1 MLPLLLLAACAPADD
16 SAAAGAAPP
25 PPWADLQADLD
36 PFRAMLSV
44 SVGADARH
52 LAAVAGAPSLAVWPG
67 PRGGA
72 ALLDGRYRLDASARC
87 LDPAPF
93 PRLADGVDRQGGCPE
108 GEVELDRTGLGVGR
122 EVLDV
127 ADDPVGQTVSVLF
140 AGGEVL
146 VASTELL
153 ERNPLDWLRLRPG
166 VTLELVSGEAPERL
180 AALPGGGWVAAAGRE
195 VATFDALG
203 ARFDSIELVDEVAAL
218 VVSGGEVWAATSGG
232 AVSLGGAGLACV
244 GGAGL
249 AADGAGGVWVSC
261 PADARV
267 SHVDAIG
274 VVQEEVAVAGLV
286 GAAALNGE
294 TGVVYAAVEE
304 GVAELRG
311 GAEVARHAVGRPD
324 ALVVNSVGEL
334 SVLSAGSVG
343 VYVDETAL
351 VGRPPLSMW
360 VAAFVENPR
369 AEASRVAC
377 SGADDGMEERAARA
391 LDNRAL
397 LDDLP
402 PLVALAVSPPVAAHA
417 RRCKVAD
424 ELAEAMRGPR
434 IEVGALFHDPPD
446 CADQDCL
453 DAAVADEVA
462 ALADLDVSPRFAAG
476 AAGWET
482 GGDWVLAVQRAGIDR
497 HAFVGLSALPE
508 VGIDDPRGKE
518 AAPWSGE
525 AASLPWRT
533 ASAEVTL
540 DDDPGGGFVLIPG
553 STLAIFNAADCAG
566 VLQAECRMVGA
577 GGGSVI
583 DAEDVAVADL
593 LLHRA
598 VGRRGNSGESTW
610 YFHLPAIEEFS
621 YVEGCTRSDAG
632 RWSGSGC
639 QAEPLQGWL
648 YDVHARLV
656 NAGVVRWGCP
666 SEAVAAS
673 PVR

>member
-25 PPWADLQADLD
+25 PPWAELETELD
-36 PFRAMLSV
+36 PFRAMLTV
-44 SVGADARH
+44 DVGAEARH

-72 ALLDGRYRLDASARC
+72 ALLDGRYRLDSQARC
-87 LDPAPF
+87 LDPSPF
-93 PRLADGVDRQGGCPE
+93 PRVEDGTDRQGACPE
-108 GEVELDRTGLGVGR
+108 GEVELDRTALGPGR
-122 EVLDV
+122 EVLGV
-127 ADDPVGQTVSVLF
+127 ADDPVLHEVSVLF
-140 AGGEVL
+140 EGGGVA

-153 ERNPLDWLRLRPG
+153 EGNPLDWLRLRPA
-166 VTLELVSGEAPERL
+166 VTLELASGAAPQVF
-180 AALPGGGWVAAAGRE
+180 AALPGGGWVAASGRE
-195 VATFDALG
+195 VASFGRDGVRL
-203 ARFDSIELVDEVAAL
+203 DSADVVDDVSAL
-218 VVSGGEVWAATSGG
+218 VVSGSEVWAATSGG
-232 AVSLGGAGLACV
+232 AASLGGAGLACG

-261 PADARV
+261 AAAGRV
-267 SHVDAIG
+267 SHVNASG
-274 VVQEEVAVAGLV
+274 TVQEEVAVDGLL
-286 GAAALNGE
+286 GAVALNGE
-294 TGVVYAAVEE
+294 TGVVYVAVEE

-311 GAEVARHAVGRPD
+311 GAEVARHAVGRPE
-324 ALVVNSVGEL
+324 ALVINAVGEL
-334 SVLSAGSVG
+334 GVLREGTVE

-360 VAAFVENPR
+360 IAAFVENPR

-377 SGADDGMEERAARA
+377 SGAADGMEERAARA
-391 LDNRAL
+391 IGNRAL

-402 PLVALAVSPPVAAHA
+402 PFVALAVSPPVAAHA

-424 ELAEAMRGPR
+424 ELAEAIRGPR
-434 IEVGALFHDPPD
+434 IEDGALFHDPPD

-453 DAAVADEVA
+453 DAAVAQEVA

-476 AAGWET
+476 AAGWEA
-482 GGDWVLAVQRAGIDR
+482 GGDWVLAVERAGLDR
-497 HAFVGLSALPE
+497 HAFVGLSALPG

-525 AASLPWRT
+525 VASRPWRT
-533 ASAEVTL
+533 ASADITL
-540 DDDPGGGFVLIPG
+540 DDDPAGGFLLIPG
-553 STLAIFNAADCAG
+553 STLAIFNAADCPGA
-566 VLQAECRMVGA
+566 LQAECRMMDV

-583 DAEDVAVADL
+583 DADDVAVADL

-598 VGRRGNSGESTW
+598 AGRRESSGASTW

-621 YVEGCTRSDAG
+621 YVEGCTRSEAG
-632 RWSGSGC
+632 SWSGSGC

-666 SEAVAAS
+666 SDTEVGA
-673 PVR
+673 